1 MSALPAPSR
10 IGIVGGG
17 ILGMTLARRLQAGGA
32 HVTIIEGA
40 ARAGGLTTPS
50 TLGGFTW
57 DRFYHVILPAD
68 SHLIGLL
75 EELGL
80 EERLRWAPTRTGF
93 YIDGRLHS
101 LSSSLDFALFPAL
114 SPIDKL
120 RLAATVIRAA
130 RVRDWRPLEAIR
142 ATDWLRRWSGRR
154 TVERIWLPLLRAKL
168 GANAEQASAAFIWA
182 IIARLYGAR
191 RSSMKRELFGYVE
204 GGYATILARLEAELE
219 AAGIG
224 RCYGARVS
232 QVVGDPDGVTLGLV
246 GGESHRFDAVILT
259 VPCGQIATLCPQLSG
274 AERARLRSVTYQG
287 IVCTSLLLKRPL
299 ANYYVTNITDAWV
312 PFTAVV
318 EMTALV
324 DRSTFAG
331 NSLVYLPRYV
341 TQDDPLWQKD
351 DDSVKRE
358 FVAALGRMYT
368 HFRPQ
373 DVMAWQVSRV
383 REMLAVSTVGYSQ
396 HLAPPVHTTIPNVF
410 VVNSAQIVNGTLN
423 VNETLGLAEEKLPA
437 LRRHLAAGA
446 RRRPVPVGAL

>member
-1 MSALPAPSR
+1 MPSSV
-10 IGIVGGG
+10 GIVGGG
-17 ILGMTLARRLQAGGA
+17 MLGMTLARRLRAQGA
-32 HVTIIEGA
+32 RVTIIEGA
-40 ARAGGLTTPS
+40 SRAGGLVTPCS
-50 TLGGFTW
+50 FGGFTW
-57 DRFYHVILPAD
+57 DRFYHVILRTD

-80 EERLRWAPTRTGF
+80 EDRLRWAPTRTGF

-142 ATDWLRRWSGRR
+142 AVDWLRRWSGRR

-191 RSSMKRELFGYVE
+191 RSSMKRESFGYVE
-204 GGYATILARLEAELE
+204 GGYDTILARLEAELE
-219 AAGIG
+219 TAGIV
-224 RCYGARVS
+224 RRYGARVA
-232 QVVGDPDGVTLGLV
+232 QVTGDDEGVTLSLQ
-246 GGESHRFDAVILT
+246 GGGSLRFDAVVLT
-259 VPCGQIATLCPQLSG
+259 VPCGQISALCPQLTD
-274 AERARLRSVTYQG
+274 AERARLKGVTYQG

-299 ANYYVTNITDAWV
+299 ADYYVTNITDAWV

-318 EMTALV
+318 EMTTLV
-324 DRSTFAG
+324 DRSTFGG

-341 TQDDPLWQKD
+341 TQNDPLWQQD
-351 DDSVKRE
+351 DASVQRA
-358 FVAALGRMYT
+358 FVAALERMYP
-368 HFRPQ
+368 HFRAD
-373 DVMAWQVSRV
+373 DVLAWQVSRV
-383 REMLAVSTVGYSQ
+383 REMLAVSTVGYSRL
-396 HLAPPVHTTIPNVF
+396 LAPPVTTSIPKVF

-423 VNETLGLAEEKLPA
+423 VNETLGLAEEKLPE
-437 LRRHLAAGA
+437 LRRRLRA
-446 RRRPVPVGAL
+446 RAPARQIPVGAL